1 MTDAELERLALLW
14 RRADPAERA
23 MFEQVARRARL
34 RARLIGYG
42 DFVLFVVIFIL
53 LSVVVLRHWS
63 LTSVATAIAILAVI
77 TWLNWRRRLYREQAR
92 TIDTSDR
99 GRFLDTSITGARAR
113 LRALLLG
120 LYLTL
125 PLMLLTILFLISA
138 EEGIGLD
145 AAMAHVPGRLQSR
158 RGVIFVLCFLLP
170 VLWVIPVRKRVKA
183 EIERLELLKRDYEEE
198 RRLDER
204 S

>member
-1 MTDAELERLALLW
+1 MTDPELERLALLW
-14 RRADPAERA
+14 RRTDPAEQA
-23 MFEQVARRARL
+23 MFEKVARRARL

-42 DFVLFVVIFIL
+42 DLVLFVVIFIL

-63 LTSVATAIAILAVI
+63 PTSVAMALAILAVI
-77 TWLNWRRRLYREQAR
+77 TWFNWRRRLYREQAR
-92 TIDTSDR
+92 TIDTSER
-99 GRFLDTSITGARAR
+99 QSFLDTSITSARAR

-138 EEGIGLD
+138 EEGISLD
-145 AAMAHVPGRLQSR
+145 AAMAHLPGRLQSR
-158 RGVIFVLCFLLP
+158 RGLVFLLCFLLP
-170 VLWVIPVRKRVKA
+170 VIWAIPVRRRIKA
-183 EIERLELLKRDYEEE
+183 EIERLESLKRDYEEE
-198 RRLDER
+198 GRLDEP